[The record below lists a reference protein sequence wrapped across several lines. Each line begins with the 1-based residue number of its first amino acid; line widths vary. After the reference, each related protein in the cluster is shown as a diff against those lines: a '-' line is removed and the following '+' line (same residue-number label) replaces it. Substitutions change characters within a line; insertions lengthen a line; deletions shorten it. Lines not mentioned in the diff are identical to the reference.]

1 MKIIEKLPKIFLMTI
16 GFIVIKNIL
25 QIFFGVV
32 SNSPS
37 RPFDNLNIINILNF
51 SNDSFLIY
59 ITYFF
64 LYEIIIFGATFY
76 FWMYLLLFVIIKK
89 FGNKISIQILY
100 LLILYCLAI
109 QIFNDN
115 KIEFYSILIVF
126 LLGFSN
132 WMMFKKW
139 MKFA

>member
-1 MKIIEKLPKIFLMTI
+1 MTI
-16 GFIVIKNIL
+16 GFIVIKNIF

-89 FGNKISIQILY
+89 FGNNISIQILY